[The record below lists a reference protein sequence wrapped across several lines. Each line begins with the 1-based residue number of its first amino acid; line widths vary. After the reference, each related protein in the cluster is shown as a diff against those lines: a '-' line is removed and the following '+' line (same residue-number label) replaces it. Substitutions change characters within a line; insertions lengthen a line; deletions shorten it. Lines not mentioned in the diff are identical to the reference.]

1 VIVVDTTAGISEA
14 VSSPDDV
21 QAAEYIVCFGS
32 HSTDRLSARV
42 QHACKLFLSGAG
54 KAIIFT
60 GDGRTRGA
68 SPQEQTEAAKM
79 GTMAISLGVS
89 PASIWLEESSNDTW
103 QNVEFV
109 RRMLLQL
116 RSGRL
121 PDSIMA
127 VTCPYHIERVKL
139 LVTAFFAGVDVR
151 ADACR
156 ETGTTKAEIEKE
168 RRHLKRARMQLQR
181 RN

>member
-1 VIVVDTTAGISEA
+1 MEITAVMPEA
-14 VSSPDDV
+14 VKSPGDG
-21 QAAEYIVCFGS
+21 QAVEYIVCFGC
-32 HSTDRLSARV
+32 HSPHRLIARV
-42 QHACKLFLSGAG
+42 HHACKLFLSGAG

-68 SPQEQTEAAKM
+68 SPQEKTEAAKM
-79 GTMAISLGVS
+79 RTMAISLGVS

-116 RSGRL
+116 SSGRL
-121 PDSIMA
+121 PNSIMA
-127 VTCPYHIERVKL
+127 VTCPYHIERVKFL
-139 LVTAFFAGVDVR
+139 MTSFFPEVDVR
-151 ADACR
+151 ADACT

>member
-1 VIVVDTTAGISEA
+1 METTAGMSEA
-14 VSSPDDV
+14 VNSPGDV
-21 QAAEYIVCFGS
+21 QAAEYIVCFGNRFP
-32 HSTDRLSARV
+32 HRLIARV
-42 QHACKLFLSGAG
+42 EHACKLFLSGAG

-60 GDGRTRGA
+60 GDGRTRGVA
-68 SPQEQTEAAKM
+68 PQENTEAAKM
-79 GTMAISLGVS
+79 RTMAISLGVS
-89 PASIWLEESSNDTW
+89 PASIWLEENSNDTW

-116 RSGRL
+116 SSGRL
-121 PDSIMA
+121 PNSIIA
-127 VTCPYHIERVKL
+127 VTCPYHIERIKFL
-139 LVTAFFAGVDVR
+139 MTSFFPEVDVR

-156 ETGTTKAEIEKE
+156 ETGTTKAEIDKE

>member
-1 VIVVDTTAGISEA
+1 METTAGMLEA
-14 VSSPDDV
+14 VSSLGDV
-21 QAAEYIVCFGS
+21 QAAEHIVCFGS

-42 QHACKLFLSGAG
+42 KHTCKLFLSGAG

-79 GTMAISLGVS
+79 RTMAISLGVS
-89 PASIWLEESSNDTW
+89 PASIWLEESSNNTW

-109 RRMLLQL
+109 RRMLLQHS
-116 RSGRL
+116 SGRL
-121 PDSIMA
+121 PDSIIA
-127 VTCPYHIERVKL
+127 VTCPYHIERVKFL
-139 LVTAFFAGVDVR
+139 MTSFFPEVDVW

-156 ETGTTKAEIEKE
+156 ETGTTRAEIDKE